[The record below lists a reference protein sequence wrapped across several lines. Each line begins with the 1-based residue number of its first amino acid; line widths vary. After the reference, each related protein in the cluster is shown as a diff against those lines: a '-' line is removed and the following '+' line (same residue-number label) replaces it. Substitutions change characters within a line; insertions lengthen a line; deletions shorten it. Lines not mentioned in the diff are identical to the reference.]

1 MDQQLQALTAH
12 LADAAAR
19 NTAVSIAD
27 RIRVT
32 KARKREQ
39 DTIAELEQIVSDL
52 LSDKSELVL
61 IAQAYDQELVA
72 QKISEAQIEYISTK
86 FVPLLRQFIESL
98 AASEGRD
105 TAAARQV
112 VDLVQPLLSVETVT
126 VLQLIGFNFRRAI
139 GEPLTE
145 LLSRL
150 ILSNVQADPS
160 LQLEVQRLGAVRDNT
175 FLEIAQDPD
184 AYERLVNMQGQR
196 ATQGFDA

>member
-1 MDQQLQALTAH
+1 VDQQLQALTAH